1 MINLGN
7 KTTKPNHSFGKKKKV
22 DSKNK
27 EYFKY
32 NYPHLKHL
40 KICLIGEED

>member
-7 KTTKPNHSFGKKKKV
+7 KTTKPNHSFGKKKV